1 MTVSLL
7 VLAALAAVN
16 APRARGAL
24 PAEDRVAVAGFGAL
38 VALVAL
44 VPVAAVAGPLTDW
57 LRVPAS
63 TARMG
68 VGVVLAVVGLADV
81 LVAPDPAPEPRLP
94 GRRAALVPIAFPVLL
109 DPGLGFLVLAGSLDH
124 GVAAA
129 LSAAAVALATLP
141 LSALLVPPARSPL
154 ALRVQR
160 ALAGV
165 VAAGLVAA
173 GIALLIDG
181 MFDL

>member
-24 PAEDRVAVAGFGAL
+24 PEEDGATIAAVGAL
-38 VALVAL
+38 AALVAL
-44 VPVAAVAGPLTDW
+44 VPIAAVAGPLTDW
-57 LRVPAS
+57 LRVPSS

-81 LVAPDPAPEPRLP
+81 LVTPDPAPEPRLP

-124 GVAAA
+124 GVAVAVA
-129 LSAAAVALATLP
+129 GAAVGLVTLP
-141 LSALLVPPARSPL
+141 LSALLLPPARS
-154 ALRVQR
+154 AVAQRVQR
-160 ALAGV
+160 ALAAV

>member
-1 MTVSLL
+1 VTVSLL

-24 PAEDRVAVAGFGAL
+24 PSEDRVAIAGLGAL

-81 LVAPDPAPEPRLP
+81 LVAPDPGPEPRLA
-94 GRRAALVPIAFPVLL
+94 GRGAALVPVAFPVLL

-124 GVAAA
+124 GVVVA
-129 LSAAAVALATLP
+129 LSAAAAGLVTVPLA
-141 LSALLVPPARSPL
+141 AVLVPPVRTAL
-154 ALRVQR
+154 AQRVQR
-160 ALAGV
+160 AVAAV